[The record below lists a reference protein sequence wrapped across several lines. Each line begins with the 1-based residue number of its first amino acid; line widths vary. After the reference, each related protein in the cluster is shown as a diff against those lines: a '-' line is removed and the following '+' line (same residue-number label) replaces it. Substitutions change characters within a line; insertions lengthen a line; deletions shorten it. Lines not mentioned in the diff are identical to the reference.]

1 MGFSILLSSIKMRLY
16 NSLLIAILVARD
28 AHGTADDWGLWPMVT
43 PILGDISDE
52 CKAASTEYIRLLNE
66 SFNSPERSEEH
77 KNALRRFDSS
87 APLPFLLDG
96 ILLDVSY
103 VDLCDILDNDKKKCP
118 LPDEF
123 RYLGI
128 PYSNG
133 AAPGLEHV
141 CKNLESSKYCHNYI
155 YTYGSEEWSEA
166 SRLPIYNA
174 DDQLPQIWNKMPS
187 FSWHSMFCL
196 ENLLSLVSCSVPFT
210 QLNVLE
216 SRYVLFLYSKPP
228 PILKYE
234 SFLHLT

>member
-1 MGFSILLSSIKMRLY
+1 MWRGAGTVHWIQLSHDLGQ
-16 NSLLIAILVARD
+16 D
-28 AHGTADDWGLWPMVT
+28 DDWEDWGLWPMVT

-66 SFNSPERSEEH
+66 SFHSPDSSEEH

-155 YTYGSEEWSEA
+155 YTYGSEEWSKA
-166 SRLPIYNA
+166 SGV
-174 DDQLPQIWNKMPS
+174 QIGYSEELMLLRNQMPS
-187 FSWHSMFCL
+187 FSWQPMNMTKL
-196 ENLLSLVSCSVPFT
+196 DLLPPAALPRIR
-210 QLNVLE
+210 VLGDW
-216 SRYVLFLYSKPP
+216 LL
-228 PILKYE
+228 
-234 SFLHLT
+234 

>member
-1 MGFSILLSSIKMRLY
+1 MGFSILLSSIPMRLY

-28 AHGTADDWGLWPMVT
+28 VHGTADDWGLWPMVT

-66 SFNSPERSEEH
+66 SFHSPDSSEEH

-155 YTYGSEEWSEA
+155 YTYGSEEWSKA
-166 SRLPIYNA
+166 SGV
-174 DDQLPQIWNKMPS
+174 QIGYSEELMLLRNQMPS
-187 FSWHSMFCL
+187 FSWQPMNMTKL
-196 ENLLSLVSCSVPFT
+196 DLLPPAALPRIR
-210 QLNVLE
+210 VLGDW
-216 SRYVLFLYSKPP
+216 LL
-228 PILKYE
+228 
-234 SFLHLT
+234 